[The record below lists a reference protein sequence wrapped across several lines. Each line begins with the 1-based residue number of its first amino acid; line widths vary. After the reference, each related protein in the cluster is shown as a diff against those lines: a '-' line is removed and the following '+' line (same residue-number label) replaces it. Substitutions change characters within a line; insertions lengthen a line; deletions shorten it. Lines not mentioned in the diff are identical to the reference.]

1 MINLENLVVDQ
12 EIWWKEHKKSY
23 FENENYL
30 RKSKTTEIN
39 TIL

>member
-12 EIWWKEHKKSY
+12 EIWWKEQKKSD
-23 FENENYL
+23 FENENYF